1 MYDGATS
8 VPGIPHGAID
18 PSSRFPHA
26 VEEGDVEE
34 LEAEDGD
41 ADEEVVEEDAADK
54 VASGDAEKMMLSV
67 KKKSFMFHISRIP
80 QPHTYQNRV
89 PTTTAYQYLHCT
101 CIGVQQL
108 KFEIM
113 SLHTRDDIEVDAVDH
128 LDLGV
133 LETYASYNKKTT
145 ERK

>member
-8 VPGIPHGAID
+8 VPGIALGTIA
-18 PSSRFPHA
+18 PSSQFPHA
-26 VEEGDVEE
+26 VEEGDDEV
-34 LEAEDGD
+34 LEAENCD
-41 ADEEVVEEDAADK
+41 ADEEVEEDAVDK

>member
-8 VPGIPHGAID
+8 VPGIALGTIA
-18 PSSRFPHA
+18 PSSQFPHA

-67 KKKSFMFHISRIP
+67 KKKEDIDLGHVSRLP
-80 QPHTYQNRV
+80 QPRTYHNRI
-89 PTTTAYQYLHCT
+89 PTTTACQ
-101 CIGVQQL
+101 
-108 KFEIM
+108 
-113 SLHTRDDIEVDAVDH
+113 
-128 LDLGV
+128 
-133 LETYASYNKKTT
+133 
-145 ERK
+145 